1 MFKNK
6 IYFNKKSCRL
16 CENKKLSKI
25 FSFSKIPISE
35 KYQTKKKNFCNI
47 KVPLS
52 IYFCKNCKNVQIK
65 EVINPQLLWK
75 KYTYFSGQTKAIV
88 EHFDKFSEETIKKFK
103 LKNKDY
109 ILDIGSNDGS
119 LLSQFKKKGY
129 INVIGVDPAKKI
141 VQEANKNKIK
151 TYHSF
156 FGKPFSEK
164 ILKKKI
170 YPKIITAFN
179 VFAHSDKMIEFVKS
193 VKNLL
198 RKDGIFIFEVQYLKD
213 ILDKK
218 IIGTFF
224 HEHMNHYSVIALENF
239 FNNNGLFLFDIQ
251 NVKIQKG
258 SIIGYVCHKNFINFK
273 SSRLKK
279 IINKEKKYEL
289 DKFKSLN
296 KIKKII
302 NQNKVISTKIINKLF
317 DKKLIC
323 GYGAARSGALLAIN
337 YGLEKKIQYIFDD
350 HKMKVNKF
358 SEINRSKVINTN
370 QISVIK
376 PDLCIILA
384 YLHNKHI
391 IKKNIRHIKK
401 GTKFMVLYPKP
412 SIIDKKNFNKFLQGA

>member
-1 MFKNK
+1 MSLMRNIF
-6 IYFNKKSCRL
+6 INKKNCRL
-16 CENKKLSKI
+16 CNSKKISKI
-25 FSFSKIPISE
+25 FNFLRIPISE
-35 KYQTKKKNFCNI
+35 KYYSKKSFNEPT
-47 KVPLS
+47 KVPITL
-52 IYFCKNCKNVQIK
+52 YFCKKCKNVQTQ
-65 EVINPQLLWK
+65 EVINPKLLWK
-75 KYTYFSGQTKAIV
+75 EYTYFSGQTKAIV
-88 EHFDKFSEETIKKFK
+88 EHFNKFSEETIKKFK
-103 LKNKDY
+103 LENKDY

-119 LLSQFKKKGY
+119 LLCQFKKKGY
-129 INVIGVDPAKKI
+129 KNVIGVDPAKKI
-141 VQEANKNKIK
+141 VEEANKKKIK

-156 FGKPFSEK
+156 FDKKFSKKLIKVK
-164 ILKKKI
+164 IF
-170 YPKIITAFN
+170 PKIITAFN

-193 VKNLL
+193 IKDLL

-213 ILDKK
+213 ILDKE

-258 SIIGYVCHKNFINFK
+258 SIIGYACHKNFMRLK
-273 SSRLKK
+273 SLRLKK
-279 IINKEKKYEL
+279 IIKKEKKYEL
-289 DKFKSLN
+289 DKFKSLIKIQKIVDKN
-296 KIKKII
+296 KA
-302 NQNKVISTKIINKLF
+302 ISTKIINQSF

-358 SEINRSKVINTN
+358 SEINKSKVINTN

-384 YLHNKHI
+384 YLHNKNI
-391 IKKNIRHIKK
+391 IKKNLHHIKK
-401 GTKFMVLYPKP
+401 GIKFMSLYPKP
-412 SIIDKKNFNKFLQGA
+412 IIIDKKNFKNFL